1 MTINQLKLIIACIV
15 SIIVIIFCLR
25 VFSCNDQN
33 TGKKVVD
40 NTAELR
46 KSLDKQI
53 ANYNFKIDSINK
65 VNQQLRSQ
73 TVSTQSAILKVKQ
86 ENRSL
91 KRTINDLLTIHYMT
105 TDTTVKLQN
114 CDSLAIAVQEM
125 EVLNN
130 KKDSMYDSLT
140 ATLQHRLEIQDSVID
155 LQHFENDS
163 LQTNYRQ
170 LLDKHTDL
178 IAENA
183 EQRKTIKKQKRGKGF
198 ISVVAAIAAGLFT
211 WQSLK

>member
-25 VFSCNDQN
+25 VFSCNDQK

-46 KSLDKQI
+46 KSLDRQI

-91 KRTINDLLTIHYMT
+91 KRTINDLLTVHYTT

-114 CDSLAIAVQEM
+114 CDSLAVAVQEM
-125 EVLNN
+125 ELLNN

-140 ATLQHRLEIQDSVID
+140 ANLQHRLEIQDSVID

-163 LQTNYRQ
+163 LQTSYRQ

-183 EQRKTIKKQKRGKGF
+183 EQRKTIKRQKRGKGF
-198 ISVVAAIAAGLFT
+198 IGVVAAIAAGLFT